1 MNTLRKAVVIG
12 AASIAAVALAAPAY
26 AATPVKK
33 AGTSTTY
40 SGNVQGALSGT
51 ASVTTTLGGG
61 TCNASTLLGT
71 VTSGGAL
78 TINTASFTDCG
89 DTTVTAQSLPWTG
102 GSFDNTTAVVG
113 GREGTVTIGGFRVR
127 AVVSVFSITCIYA
140 GTVTADGNNNANLD
154 VTINQSLAKQSGSS
168 FLCPGTANVTAAYT
182 IRGETT
188 ANSGTFDQALAL

>member
-1 MNTLRKAVVIG
+1 MNTLRKAAVIG
-12 AASIAAVALAAPAY
+12 AASVAAVALAAPAY

-33 AGTSTTY
+33 AGTTTTY
-40 SGNVQGALSGT
+40 SGNVQGGLVGS
-51 ASVTTTLGGG
+51 ASVTTSLGGG
-61 TCNASTLLGT
+61 TCTSSTLGGT

-78 TINTASFTDCG
+78 TISTASFANCG
-89 DTTVTAQSLPWTG
+89 DTTVTAQNLPWTG
-102 GSFDNTTAVVG
+102 GSFDNTTAVPG

-140 GTVTADGNNNANLD
+140 GTVVADGNNNADLD

-168 FLCPGTANVTAAYT
+168 FLCPGTASVTAAYT

-188 ANSGTFDQALAL
+188 AGSGTFNQALAL